1 MISERYFDIILIHQ
15 KQYISEDIYVL
26 WKEIKMS
33 RIIDII
39 FSAVLVL
46 LISWK
51 LWSITP
57 FVSILVLIFGGAMI
71 YRET

>member
-1 MISERYFDIILIHQ
+1 
-15 KQYISEDIYVL
+15 
-26 WKEIKMS
+26 MS

-51 LWSITP
+51 LWSLTP

>member
-1 MISERYFDIILIHQ
+1 
-15 KQYISEDIYVL
+15 
-26 WKEIKMS
+26 MS
-33 RIIDII
+33 GIIDII

-51 LWSITP
+51 LWSVAPI
-57 FVSILVLIFGGAMI
+57 VSILVLIFGGAMI